1 MNRRTALRNVILLSA
16 GAALL
21 PSCASNDKTAS
32 IPLKNLSITGSEE
45 DMLAALSE
53 AIIPKTNDFI
63 GASDLKAHE
72 FVLTMVDDCHSP
84 EDQQQFTK
92 GMKQFADACDRK
104 MNSSFTNCTPAQ
116 KKAFLQLAE
125 KKQDIPE
132 DALRFYETTK
142 RYTLQSFTSS
152 KEYMTDIR
160 NYKMVPGPNFK
171 GCVPA

>member
-1 MNRRTALRNVILLSA
+1 MNRRAAIRNVILLSA

-21 PSCASNDKTAS
+21 PSCVSNDKTAS
-32 IPLKNLSITGSEE
+32 IPLKNLSLTAGEE

-53 AIIPKTNDFI
+53 AIIPKTKDFI
-63 GASDLKAHE
+63 GAAELKTHE

-92 GMKQFADACDRK
+92 GMKQFAAACEKK
-104 MNSSFTNCTPAQ
+104 MNSSFVSCTPAQ
-116 KKAFLQLAE
+116 KKEFLQLAE

-132 DALRFYETTK
+132 DALKFYQTTK
-142 RYTLQSFTSS
+142 QYTLQSFTSS

-160 NYKMVPGPNFK
+160 NYKMVPGPDYK
-171 GCVPA
+171 GCVPV